1 MNQPSIPDIVGAVV
15 FVLALLFSRE
25 VANVVGPYM
34 VIVAAASI
42 GASFALARRD
52 KTTRLAAVGYFTR
65 VCGLAVLVTVMLAT
79 FIASYHES
87 LTTRLLIAPV
97 ALVIG
102 FFGDDF
108 LPMVKEWVAAFM
120 NAFMKSRG
128 GGQ

>member
-1 MNQPSIPDIVGAVV
+1 MNQPSIPDIVGAAV

-34 VIVAAASI
+34 VILAAASI
-42 GASFALARRD
+42 GASFALARRE

-65 VCGLAVLVTVMLAT
+65 VCGLAVLVTVGIAA

-97 ALVIG
+97 AFGIG
-102 FFGDDF
+102 FIGDD
-108 LPMVKEWVAAFM
+108 LPTMLKDWVGAVIKA
-120 NAFMKSRG
+120 RG

>member
-34 VIVAAASI
+34 VILAAASV
-42 GASFALARRD
+42 GASFALARRE
-52 KTTRLAAVGYFTR
+52 KTTRLAAIGYFSR
-65 VCGLAVLVTVMLAT
+65 VCGLAVLVTVMIAT

-87 LTTRLLIAPV
+87 LTIRLLIAPV
-97 ALVIG
+97 AFGIG

-108 LPMVKEWVAAFM
+108 PSMLKDWFAAFM
-120 NAFMKSRG
+120 KIKG